1 LDAVHPDDKERV
13 LKAIAVQRKTGAGS
27 NEEYRIIQPN
37 GNVRWVWGRAF
48 PIQDESG
55 QVYRITALVV
65 DITDRKHAEAEI
77 KQKTEQLQALRQI
90 GMEITSELDQDSV
103 LHSITERALQLCGGI
118 TSSLYLYRRELD
130 IVERLVF
137 TGPSLFPGRRT
148 RRRGEGLTGKVWET
162 NAPVLV
168 NDYRSWQERSTEYDA
183 FPSRAVLGVPIRY
196 GNEFLGVLN
205 VIADPPKTYSS
216 SDVETLSMFADQ
228 AAISVKNAHFYA
240 AVQQLSV
247 TDELTGFFNRR
258 GLFRFG
264 EREVGRALRFHHP
277 LTAIMLDID
286 HFKQV
291 NDTYGHPIGDDVLRG
306 LAEVCRAQVRD
317 VDIVAR
323 YGGEEFVL
331 LLPEADLPNGV
342 AVAERLRQT
351 IENIKIPLESVA
363 SKENKTVQVTISLGV
378 VALASNT
385 LNLTTL
391 IERLDQALYKA
402 KQAGRNRVA
411 VGE

>member
-1 LDAVHPDDKERV
+1 
-13 LKAIAVQRKTGAGS
+13 
-27 NEEYRIIQPN
+27 
-37 GNVRWVWGRAF
+37 
-48 PIQDESG
+48 
-55 QVYRITALVV
+55 
-65 DITDRKHAEAEI
+65 
-77 KQKTEQLQALRQI
+77 
-90 GMEITSELDQDSV
+90 
-103 LHSITERALQLCGGI
+103 
-118 TSSLYLYRRELD
+118 
-130 IVERLVF
+130 
-137 TGPSLFPGRRT
+137 
-148 RRRGEGLTGKVWET
+148 
-162 NAPVLV
+162 
-168 NDYRSWQERSTEYDA
+168 
-183 FPSRAVLGVPIRY
+183 
-196 GNEFLGVLN
+196 
-205 VIADPPKTYSS
+205 
-216 SDVETLSMFADQ
+216 
-228 AAISVKNAHFYA
+228 
-240 AVQQLSV
+240 
-247 TDELTGFFNRR
+247 
-258 GLFRFG
+258 
-264 EREVGRALRFHHP
+264 
-277 LTAIMLDID
+277 
-286 HFKQV
+286 V